1 MGCVV
6 WGEQIQ
12 GQNHSWESDRAHY
25 LKKTCLR
32 VAIRRNHFVVE
43 ESLQEVPNQK
53 LKFTSFRR
61 LRNWQPGLHFE
72 GENRMFR
79 RREDAE
85 AAKPFFK
92 EPPN

>member
-12 GQNHSWESDRAHY
+12 RQNQSWQSDRAHD

-32 VAIRRNHFVVE
+32 VTIRRNHFVVE
-43 ESLQEVPNQK
+43 ESFQEVSDQK

-61 LRNWQPGLHFE
+61 LRNRHLGVHSE
-72 GENRMFR
+72 GENGKFR
-79 RREDAE
+79 RLEDA
-85 AAKPFFK
+85 AKLFSK
-92 EPPN
+92 EPLN